1 MNVETCRSL
10 VKSENEILVS
20 EWRRK
25 NGRIDPTH
33 SCPMNVPIELP
44 KESALMTDSAMI
56 LAEKI
61 LTRLGLIGKY
71 AKLMTLDK
79 RALCAPI
86 TLRVTKEKDKNLFKV
101 IKSSPVDKG
110 TTESFYNENDAKLLT
125 RSILTSQDKKYNLK
139 VSLKSQLICPY
150 VSQCLTNVII

>member
-25 NGRIDPTH
+25 NGRIDTTH

-61 LTRLGLIGKY
+61 LTKLGLVGKY

-86 TLRVTKEKDKNLFKV
+86 TLRITKDKNNEMFKV
-101 IKSSPVDKG
+101 VKSSPVDKG
-110 TTESFYNENDAKLLT
+110 TTESFYYIEDAKLASRIINT
-125 RSILTSQDKKYNLK
+125 AQDKKYNLK
-139 VSLKSQLICPY
+139 V
-150 VSQCLTNVII
+150 

>member
-25 NGRIDPTH
+25 NGRIDLTH

-61 LTRLGLIGKY
+61 LTKLGLVGKY

-86 TLRVTKEKDKNLFKV
+86 TLRISKDKNNEMFKV
-101 IKSSPVDKG
+101 VKSSPVDKG
-110 TTESFYNENDAKLLT
+110 TTESFYHIEDAKLASRIINT
-125 RSILTSQDKKYNLK
+125 AQDKKYNLK
-139 VSLKSQLICPY
+139 V
-150 VSQCLTNVII
+150 